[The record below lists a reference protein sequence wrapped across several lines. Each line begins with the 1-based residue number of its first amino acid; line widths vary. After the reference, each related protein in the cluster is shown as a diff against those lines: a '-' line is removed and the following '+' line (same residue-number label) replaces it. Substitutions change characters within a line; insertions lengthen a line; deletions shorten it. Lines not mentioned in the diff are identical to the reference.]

1 MGSKMDSPT
10 VGSPAL
16 LAAVAVAT
24 AECTSAMNE
33 QFLALIANDP
43 DLGRFDAKIAL
54 AVAKRKSAMDALLN
68 HVSLYG
74 W

>member
-1 MGSKMDSPT
+1 
-10 VGSPAL
+10 
-16 LAAVAVAT
+16 
-24 AECTSAMNE
+24 MNE

-54 AVAKRKSAMDALLN
+54 AVAKRKSAMDDLLN
-68 HVSLYG
+68 HVRRYG